1 MCHMDLKANQPI
13 RESGA
18 QSSTP
23 PGFSV
28 PSRQPPPGFSTC
40 ERTNQVVNATSG
52 IHLVKMTSLPNNQ
65 YCAPSAENI
74 NTCDFDFIDPAI
86 LAVRGDKATYGL
98 DNSGLEMRPTS
109 TPQLTY
115 EDEARL
121 WILMQ
126 QSASA
131 HQDPKF
137 SSIFMQ
143 DSSFTHQEM
152 RFSGH
157 IGNGFS
163 PMGDTY
169 SISSRL
175 MDQHQTYDPSPLMQ
189 LSQQKYGNGQLSNCY
204 RSGLD
209 AFRLGSEV
217 SMTEIQ
223 RNEILGLNKLFPGYG
238 DLMSQ
243 TPSSGDVYNKRMG
256 VRHVTGGI

>member
-1 MCHMDLKANQPI
+1 M
-13 RESGA
+13 
-18 QSSTP
+18 
-23 PGFSV
+23 

-40 ERTNQVVNATSG
+40 ERTNQVVSATSG

-86 LAVRGDKATYGL
+86 LVVRGDKATYGL

-115 EDEARL
+115 KDEARL

-143 DSSFTHQEM
+143 DSSFANQEL

-175 MDQHQTYDPSPLMQ
+175 MDQHQTYNPSPLTQ
-189 LSQQKYGNGQLSNCY
+189 LSQQKYGNGQISNCY
-204 RSGLD
+204 WSGLD

-223 RNEILGLNKLFPGYG
+223 RNEILGLNKLFLGYG

-243 TPSSGDVYNKRMG
+243 TPSSVMYKIRYIGCNSYILV
-256 VRHVTGGI
+256 